1 LSGGN
6 SGFDA
11 KDLGLRLDEKG
22 AINPEAMEKG
32 EAV

>member
-1 LSGGN
+1 LGRGN

-11 KDLGLRLDEKG
+11 KDLELRLDEKG

-32 EAV
+32 EVV